1 MLINKVY
8 IQLKDIKVGDNV
20 KIIYAQK
27 YFIIDHDFIKI
38 ENIKFT
44 FADNTSV
51 ILTEKHLVYNI
62 NNKFICS
69 D

>member
-8 IQLKDIKVGDNV
+8 IQLKDIKIEDNV
-20 KIIYAQK
+20 KIIYAKK
-27 YFIIDHDFIKI
+27 YFTINHDFIKI

-51 ILTEKHLVYNI
+51 ILTGKHFVYNI